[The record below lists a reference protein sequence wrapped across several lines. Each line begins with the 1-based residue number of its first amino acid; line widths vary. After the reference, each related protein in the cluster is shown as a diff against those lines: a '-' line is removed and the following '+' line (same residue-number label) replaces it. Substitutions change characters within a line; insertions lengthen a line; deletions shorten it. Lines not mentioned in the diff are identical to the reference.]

1 MENKTRNYSMR
12 RLKANIIFV
21 FVMVDLLTSG
31 YLLNRTDSILEEI
44 NALKEY
50 QTAAAEY
57 EKIEADVEIKSAE
70 IEPSISTVSFK
81 NEDETQQYI
90 SMSLPDYDTSFKAY
104 MDYRC
109 ITDKTSKQYE
119 LQQKADTD
127 DLGLRKYGDYYLIGL
142 GTYYADSVGEKFRIT
157 LENDKVFYAMTGDIK
172 ADIHTDKNNM
182 YSPVYN
188 SNGTLISANVVEFIV
203 DTKAMDRKAKL
214 SGSVGTYEDFSGN
227 IVKIEKIID

>member
-44 NALKEY
+44 NALKEH
-50 QTAAAEY
+50 QAAAAEY
-57 EKIEADVEIKSAE
+57 EKNEENSKVNFAE

-203 DTKAMDRKAKL
+203 DTKAMDRKTKL

>member
-70 IEPSISTVSFK
+70 IEPSISTASFK

>member
-1 MENKTRNYSMR
+1 MENKTRKYSMR

-31 YLLNRTDSILEEI
+31 YLLNKTDSILEEI
-44 NALKEY
+44 NALKEH

-57 EKIEADVEIKSAE
+57 EEDEEKSKVNFAE
-70 IEPSISTVSFK
+70 IEPSISTAAFK
-81 NEDETQQYI
+81 NEDGTQQYI

-119 LQQKADTD
+119 LQQKAETD

-188 SNGTLISANVVEFIV
+188 SNGTFISANVVEFIV
-203 DTKAMDRKAKL
+203 DTKAMDRKTKL

-227 IVKIEKIID
+227 IVKVEKIID

>member
-1 MENKTRNYSMR
+1 MENNTRKYPIR
-12 RLKANIIFV
+12 RLKANIIFA

-31 YLLNRTDSILEEI
+31 YLLNKTDSILEEI

-50 QTAAAEY
+50 HAAEY
-57 EKIEADVEIKSAE
+57 EEDEEKSKVNFAE
-70 IEPSISTVSFK
+70 IEPSISTAAFK

-119 LQQKADTD
+119 LQQDAETD
-127 DLGLRKYGDYYLIGL
+127 EQGLRKYGDYYLIGL
-142 GTYYADSVGEKFRIT
+142 GTYYATSAGEKFRIT

-172 ADIHTDKNNM
+172 ADIHTDENNI
-182 YSPVYN
+182 YSPVYD
-188 SNGTLISANVVEFIV
+188 SNGKFISANVVEFIV

-214 SGSVGTYEDFSGN
+214 SGSVGTYENFSGN

>member
-1 MENKTRNYSMR
+1 MENNTRKYPIR
-12 RLKANIIFV
+12 RLKANIIFA

-31 YLLNRTDSILEEI
+31 CLLNRTENILEEL
-44 NALKEY
+44 NALKEK
-50 QTAAAEY
+50 QSVTE
-57 EKIEADVEIKSAE
+57 EVEIISAE
-70 IEPSISTVSFK
+70 VEPSVSTSRGK
-81 NEDETQQYI
+81 NEEEEQQFV

-109 ITDKTSKQYE
+109 ITNTASKQYE
-119 LQQKADTD
+119 LQQKAETD

-172 ADIHTDKNNM
+172 ADIHTDENNM
-182 YSPVYN
+182 YSPVYD
-188 SNGTLISANVVEFIV
+188 SNGKFISANVIEFIV

-214 SGSVGTYEDFSGN
+214 SGSVGTYENFSGN

>member
-1 MENKTRNYSMR
+1 MENNTRKYSMR
-12 RLKANIIFV
+12 RLKANIIFA

-50 QTAAAEY
+50 QTATAEY
-57 EKIEADVEIKSAE
+57 EKNEGKSKINFAEIK
-70 IEPSISTVSFK
+70 PSISTATFE
-81 NEDETQQYI
+81 NEDETQQYVA
-90 SMSLPDYDTSFKAY
+90 MSLPDYDTSFKAY

-109 ITDKTSKQYE
+109 ITDKASKQYE
-119 LQQKADTD
+119 LQQKAETD

-172 ADIHTDKNNM
+172 ADIHTDENNM
-182 YSPVYN
+182 YSPVYD
-188 SNGTLISANVVEFIV
+188 SNGKFISANVVEFIV

-214 SGSVGTYEDFSGN
+214 SGSVGTYENFSGN